1 MIIFALMMSPGGV
14 MLRIGGVNR
23 HPAEAGG
30 ARGGGVLL
38 FRGKAMLLM
47 VTAFSTITLRT

>member
-30 ARGGGVLL
+30 GGSG
-38 FRGKAMLLM
+38 RWGI
-47 VTAFSTITLRT
+47 AFQW

>member
-14 MLRIGGVNR
+14 KLRIGGVNR

-30 ARGGGVLL
+30 GGSG
-38 FRGKAMLLM
+38 RWGI
-47 VTAFSTITLRT
+47 AFQG